1 MAVAQKMFIR
11 KGAIRPQTYRTI
23 PTVMLTWHHK
33 HHRSNDSEVRTI
45 ILKRAFSSKTFSLV
59 LFICQVQR
67 CASMPMYFL
76 ALFLFIVLRLYWF
89 SLVFY
94 ARFQRERMQQKKG
107 GCKWKSTESNYNIS
121 GIVIVIFHCESLN
134 MDSILIFLFLFLSLD
149 GITFTGRCSPKQIG
163 FWAFSKKQPFWII
176 SLQEL

>member
-107 GCKWKSTESNYNIS
+107 WLQVKVDWEQLQYFRYCDSNIS
-121 GIVIVIFHCESLN
+121 LR
-134 MDSILIFLFLFLSLD
+134 
-149 GITFTGRCSPKQIG
+149 ITKHGQHTY
-163 FWAFSKKQPFWII
+163 I
-176 SLQEL
+176 SLSISVLRWDHIHRKVFTKTDRILGLLKEAAILDY